1 MASIVEQINQNTAL
15 IIAGKDRI
23 EEAIIEKG
31 GTVPENPVSG
41 VPTFSNLVEGIN
53 SISGGGNTLMYPQS
67 PQSSIVGY
75 NFGSDGNFQL
85 QLGKINSQSY
95 DRTYAVVRKPANT
108 IEFPISESE
117 LIDVGSNVDTF
128 SVPNTSGEET
138 FSVMLISK
146 DKAGNYQ
153 TVKTIN
159 NVMEGVKGIG
169 AKGMF
174 VEAILPEELQ
184 QYSSFNAVLTSKG
197 RLLVSSNTSSCK
209 GLWSYID
216 GAFVK
221 VYDNFYNWTLIGE
234 AGGMTCISNMNEVG
248 KVLQVLDDGNVKEMY
263 TCTRSIIIAP
273 HIPTL
278 QSKAGD
284 LYFGFDNKVLRYNK
298 ETQVLDSLY
307 TAGTTTYMAKLIEL
321 ENGNI
326 LFVPGSSRS
335 SIREY
340 NPSTNEVS
348 SVNILVGS
356 YVEHKYVN
364 DNLILVLNKGTSPS
378 AYYIINY
385 KNKDSYSYYTISG
398 YTGNAVKTYVTR
410 KGYLYVTGP
419 KVCRLN
425 IDTMTE
431 EVGDFTNSTTVYNYI
446 DDEDGNL
453 FYFSNNSTKKFY
465 YVNEDTNTVE
475 LIDDTNLQATP
486 YPDSFKTISKNKLF
500 IQLSNSKSVIFD
512 TLNKTVLQQASVGV
526 SHYDEFIKLS
536 SNITLLTSRPNSSS
550 DGVLII
556 NASDNTITKIEDVGV
571 YYGDDTGDYLYPSK
585 YENNA
590 TTPLIQVLKIN
601 PTTGMTEGINAYCH
615 KYLGQGLGIDL
626 KNKIIYK
633 KEQTIGKFV
642 GTYTGAPT
650 TNNSV
655 FYFLFD
661 TSSEEKKVLFTY

>member
-1 MASIVEQINQNTAL
+1 MASVVEQINQNTAL

-53 SISGGGNTLMYPQS
+53 SISGGGNTLIYPQS

-85 QLGKINSQSY
+85 QLGKVTSQSY

-128 SVPNTSGEET
+128 NVPNTSGEET

-174 VEAILPEELQ
+174 IEAVLPEELQ
-184 QYSSFNAVLTSKG
+184 QYSSFNAVLTRKG

-221 VYDNFYNWTLIGE
+221 VFEDSYSWKNIAEEEGLTILASIVNG
-234 AGGMTCISNMNEVG
+234 SNIL
-248 KVLQVLDDGNVKEMY
+248 KVLDDGTVKAVY
-263 TCTRSIIIAP
+263 TESNTIGNPLKSIK
-273 HIPTL
+273 T
-278 QSKAGD
+278 QSNEY
-284 LYFGFDNKVLRYNK
+284 YFTISPLFLKYNK
-298 ETQVLDSLY
+298 ETDMLESISTSVTDIKK
-307 TAGTTTYMAKLIEL
+307 MIEL
-321 ENGNI
+321 ESGNLLLLSDYENAPSKEFDVTTKEI
-326 LFVPGSSRS
+326 NTAFSSTGYRS
-335 SIREY
+335 HTYI
-340 NPSTNEVS
+340 NN
-348 SVNILVGS
+348 
-356 YVEHKYVN
+356 
-364 DNLILVLNKGTSPS
+364 NLIIFCINDYTGYYS
-378 AYYIINY
+378 AINY
-385 KNKDSYSYYTISG
+385 KDKDNKKTF
-398 YTGNAVKTYVTR
+398 TGEYHEKIDFYVTR
-410 KGYLYVTGP
+410 KGKVYVTGF
-419 KVCRLN
+419 KVRTIN
-425 IDTMTE
+425 IDTMTIE
-431 EVGDFTNSTTVYNYI
+431 NDNFTNSTGVYNYM

-453 FYFSNNSTKKFY
+453 FYFSDNRSTKKFY

-475 LIDDTNLQATP
+475 LIDDTNLQTTA

-500 IQLSNSKSVIFD
+500 IQLSNAKSVIFD
-512 TLNKTVLQQASVGV
+512 TLNKTVLQQASGLTY
-526 SHYDEFIKLS
+526 SKGFTELS
-536 SNITLLTSRPNSSS
+536 SNITLLTSKPNSSS

-556 NASDNTITKIEDVGV
+556 NASDNTITKIKDVDV
-571 YYGDDTGDYLYPSK
+571 YYGDDTGDYLYPSSSK
-585 YENNA
+585 NKVGTA
-590 TTPLIQVLKIN
+590 LIQVLKIN
-601 PTTGMTEGINAYCH
+601 PTTGVTEGINAYCH

-626 KNKIIYK
+626 TNKIIYK
-633 KEQTIGKFV
+633 KDQKIGNFV
-642 GTYTGAPT
+642 GTYTGVPT
-650 TNNSV
+650 TNNGV
-655 FYFLFD
+655 FNFLFD

>member
-1 MASIVEQINQNTAL
+1 MASIVERINQNTTSVMS
-15 IIAGKDRI
+15 GKDDI
-23 EEAIIEKG
+23 KNAILEKG
-31 GTVPENPVSG
+31 GSIPENSPSSI
-41 VPTFSNLVEGIN
+41 PTFSNLVDGIN

-75 NFGSDGNFQL
+75 NFGSNGNFQL
-85 QLGKINSQSY
+85 QLGKVTSQSY

-128 SVPNTSGEET
+128 TVPNTSGEET

-174 VEAILPEELQ
+174 VEAVLPEELQ

-221 VYDNFYNWTLIGE
+221 VFEDSYSWKNIAEEEGLTLLASAVDG
-234 AGGMTCISNMNEVG
+234 SNIL
-248 KVLQVLDDGNVKEMY
+248 KILDDGTVKAVY
-263 TCTRSIIIAP
+263 TETDVRGNPLYSIK
-273 HIPTL
+273 T
-278 QSKAGD
+278 QNNEY
-284 LYFGFDNKVLRYNK
+284 YFTISPMFFKYNK
-298 ETQVLDSLY
+298 ETDMLEKISNSDASRIKK
-307 TAGTTTYMAKLIEL
+307 MIEL

-326 LFVPGSSRS
+326 LLLSSYENAPSKEFDVTTNEFYTAFSSNKYRS
-335 SIREY
+335 HTYINNSLIIFGVNEYTMHYSAIKYKDKDNKKTFTGEY
-340 NPSTNEVS
+340 NEK
-348 SVNILVGS
+348 I
-356 YVEHKYVN
+356 
-364 DNLILVLNKGTSPS
+364 DF
-378 AYYIINY
+378 
-385 KNKDSYSYYTISG
+385 
-398 YTGNAVKTYVTR
+398 YVTR
-410 KGYLYVTGP
+410 KGKVYVTGF
-419 KVCRLN
+419 KVRTIN
-425 IDTMTE
+425 IDTMTIE
-431 EVGDFTNSTTVYNYI
+431 NDNFTNSTGVYDYM

-453 FYFSNNSTKKFY
+453 FYFSDNLSTKKFY
-465 YVNEDTNTVE
+465 YVNEDSNTVE

-486 YPDSFKTISKNKLF
+486 YPDAYKTISKNKLF
-500 IQLSNSKSVIFD
+500 IQLSNAKSVIFD

-526 SHYDEFIKLS
+526 SYYDEFIKLS

-571 YYGDDTGDYLYPSK
+571 HYGDDTGDYLYPSK
-585 YENNA
+585 YGNKA
-590 TTPLIQVLKIN
+590 GTALIQVLKIN
-601 PTTGMTEGINAYCH
+601 PTTGATEGINAYCH

-626 KNKIIYK
+626 TNKIIYK
-633 KEQTIGKFV
+633 KEQTIGTFL
-642 GTYTGAPT
+642 GDYTGAPT
-650 TNNSV
+650 SNNKI
-655 FYFLFD
+655 FYFCFGKILD
-661 TSSEEKKVLFTY
+661 SDKYTILFTY

>member
-1 MASIVEQINQNTAL
+1 MASIVERINQNTTSVMS
-15 IIAGKDRI
+15 GKDDI
-23 EEAIIEKG
+23 KNAILEKG

-53 SISGGGNTLMYPQS
+53 SISGGGNTLIYPQS
-67 PQSSIVGY
+67 PQSSIVSY
-75 NFGSDGNFQL
+75 NFGSDGNLQL
-85 QLGKINSQSY
+85 QIGKVTSQSY

-108 IEFPISESE
+108 IEFPVSETE

-128 SVPNTSGEET
+128 TVPNTSGEET

-174 VEAILPEELQ
+174 IEAILPEELQ

-221 VYDNFYNWTLIGE
+221 VFEGSYSWKNIAEEEGLTILASTVDG
-234 AGGMTCISNMNEVG
+234 SNIL
-248 KVLQVLDDGNVKEMY
+248 KVLDDGTVKAVY
-263 TCTRSIIIAP
+263 TETDARSSPLNSIK
-273 HIPTL
+273 T
-278 QSKAGD
+278 QSNEY
-284 LYFGFDNKVLRYNK
+284 YFTISPLFLKFNK
-298 ETQVLDSLY
+298 ETDMLESISTSVTDIE
-307 TAGTTTYMAKLIEL
+307 KIIEL
-321 ENGNI
+321 ESGNLLLLSDYENAASKEFDVTTKEI
-326 LFVPGSSRS
+326 NTAFSSWEYRS
-335 SIREY
+335 HTYI
-340 NPSTNEVS
+340 NN
-348 SVNILVGS
+348 
-356 YVEHKYVN
+356 
-364 DNLILVLNKGTSPS
+364 NLIIFCANDYTGYYS
-378 AYYIINY
+378 AINY
-385 KNKDSYSYYTISG
+385 KDKDNKKTF
-398 YTGNAVKTYVTR
+398 TGEYDEKIDFYVTR
-410 KGYLYVTGP
+410 KGKVYVTGF
-419 KVCRLN
+419 KVRTIN
-425 IDTMTE
+425 IDTMTIE
-431 EVGDFTNSTTVYNYI
+431 NDNFTNSTGVYDYM

-453 FYFSNNSTKKFY
+453 FYFSDNRSTKKFY

-475 LIDDTNLQATP
+475 LIDDTNLQTTS
-486 YPDSFKTISKNKLF
+486 YPLFYVLSKNKLF
-500 IQLSNSKSVIFD
+500 IQLSNTKSVIFD
-512 TLNKTVLQQASVGV
+512 TLNKTILQQANVGI
-526 SHYDEFIKLS
+526 SYDDEFIKLS

-556 NASDNTITKIEDVGV
+556 NNSENTITKISNVGQL
-571 YYGDDTGDYLYPSK
+571 YRDDTGDYLYASSSK
-585 YENNA
+585 NKA
-590 TTPLIQVLKIN
+590 DTALIQVLKIN
-601 PTTGMTEGINAYCH
+601 PTTGITEGINAYCH

-626 KNKIIYK
+626 TNKIIYK
-633 KEQTIGKFV
+633 KDQKIGNFV
-642 GTYTGAPT
+642 GTYTGVPT